1 MAFSKLRTRLITAAF
16 LIVGFVGL
24 LVLSSSNCIGRWV
37 LLVVACAAQ
46 GLCAF
51 EFARLSSRDVTRF
64 SVYLAACLIPG
75 FSVLL
80 LAVREGICGAILFSF
95 IPFALALGFLLSVLA
110 ATVYLLWSGR
120 EDLDAAK
127 GIALEIYPGLLLVGL
142 GGGCLA
148 GLAALPHA
156 PWVIAWLFLVVC
168 LNDTAAYFGG
178 SHFKGAKFA
187 PALSPN
193 KTVSGYICGLIGGI
207 LAGVYAQRWLGF
219 SAPIVFFIL
228 LSLVVVV
235 AAQAGDLLKS
245 YLKRHSGV
253 KDSGSILPGHGG
265 LLDRLDGVLL
275 SGPLLYIVVVWMLR
289 L

>member
-1 MAFSKLRTRLITAAF
+1 MAFSKLRTRVITAAF
-16 LIVGFVGL
+16 LIAGFVGL
-24 LVLSSSNCIGRWV
+24 LVLSSSNCVGRWV

-46 GLCAF
+46 GLCAY
-51 EFARLSSRDVTRF
+51 EFARLSSKEPGRF
-64 SVYLAACLIPG
+64 LAYFSACLLPG

-80 LAVREGICGAILFSF
+80 LAMREGICGAILFSF
-95 IPFALALGFLLSVLA
+95 IPFALALGVFLALLG
-110 ATVYLLWSGR
+110 ATSYLLYCGR
-120 EDLDAAK
+120 SNLDAAK
-127 GIALEIYPGLLLVGL
+127 AIALELYPGIVLIGL

-148 GLAALPHA
+148 GIAALPNA
-156 PWVIAWLFLVVC
+156 AWVVAWLFLVVC
-168 LNDTAAYFGG
+168 INDTAAYFGG

-193 KTVSGYICGLIGGI
+193 KTVSGYLSGLVCGLF
-207 LAGVYAQRWLGF
+207 AGVYAQSWLGF
-219 SAPIVFFIL
+219 RAPIVFFVL
-228 LSLVVVV
+228 FTLVVVL

-265 LLDRLDGVLL
+265 LLDRIDGVLL
-275 SGPLLYIVVVWMLR
+275 AGPLVYIVVVWMLR